1 MQFKVVGYGARG
13 CPFAAREVSGNLG
26 AGSVLALGGGGLSI
40 EASGNLEKRKC
51 PWAYEC
57 EPAVEQAGSY
67 VRRF

>member
-1 MQFKVVGYGARG
+1 LEAGSVLALGGWGLSIEA
-13 CPFAAREVSGNLG
+13 SGNLE

-51 PWAYEC
+51 PWADEC
-57 EPAVEQAGSY
+57 EPPVEHAGSH